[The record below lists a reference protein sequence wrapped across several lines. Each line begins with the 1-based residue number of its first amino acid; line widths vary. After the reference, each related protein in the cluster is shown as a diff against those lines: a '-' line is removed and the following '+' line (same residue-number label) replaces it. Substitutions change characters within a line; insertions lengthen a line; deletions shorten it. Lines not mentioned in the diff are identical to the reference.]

1 MQSTLPARSRS
12 ILLRGSSMTR
22 HTSSPARR
30 IARWIP
36 RGLLL
41 GTVVVGGTL
50 SLSDA
55 ALAKGGL
62 PSLFGKSQPANDS
75 KTADVVPEIRK
86 LLADARA
93 AATQRDYSMA
103 IRQAERAQK
112 LSEGSAAAIRTAPDC
127 SPAQIATV
135 LQQYRQARAGRDV
148 RLSLDTSPKVSQPV
162 RPAPKV
168 SDPIARPPVAVP
180 PDRSAAAE
188 TKSGLT
194 AAPVEKMFARG
205 SRPVTTAPMQPPAIA
220 EAAPRTTPKNIT
232 EFRPTPVASR
242 TSAAAV
248 EIRKRPDEPQGSRSS
263 FFDESL
269 IRTATSR
276 QSVPPQLSE
285 TGKTALIPDRPNTA
299 VAAEVAAMDSR
310 SLVASQ
316 AAASTTSGIDPALTE
331 RLLRPLSGMRVR
343 FQEPSF
349 TPTAPAEDVVSAPA
363 EDVLALATD
372 PDSTDGTGEDQPASE
387 AEMQTPFAM
396 AETEVETE
404 STPEAGTSFAAI
416 ETLAPI
422 HEVQTAEAIAEIA
435 PTVEQVS
442 DEQPVQDTESPRT
455 FRSSSGVRYLEWSP
469 VVEAQSLPV
478 ISANVAEELPRPID
492 AAAGASFNEAIV
504 EIDETAG
511 VEQAG
516 FRGRDEWSSAG
527 RGEAAT
533 RRPVEDEATGP
544 FVVFREPAAGAST
557 AWEIAPLPPA
567 EIAAATTS
575 QSDSRSGM
583 TRETVWWFSAAGVLL
598 AVLGLSTWLPRRR

>member
-1 MQSTLPARSRS
+1 
-12 ILLRGSSMTR
+12 MTR
-22 HTSSPARR
+22 HTSCPARC

-36 RGLLL
+36 RGFLL

-62 PSLFGKSQPANDS
+62 PSLFGKSQPATDS
-75 KTADVVPEIRK
+75 KTADAVPEIRK

-93 AATQRDYSMA
+93 AATRRDYSVA

-112 LSEGSAAAIRTAPDC
+112 LAEGSADAIRTAPDC

-148 RLSLDTSPKVSQPV
+148 RLSLDTSPSVSLPV
-162 RPAPKV
+162 RPAPKT
-168 SDPIARPPVAVP
+168 DAPIAHPPVAAP
-180 PDRSAAAE
+180 PERTAAAE
-188 TKSGLT
+188 TKPGLT
-194 AAPVEKMFARG
+194 PAPVEKLLARG
-205 SRPVTTAPMQPPAIA
+205 GRPLSTTPTTPPAIA
-220 EAAPRTTPKNIT
+220 EAAPRSTPKNIT

-242 TSAAAV
+242 TSGAVV
-248 EIRKRPDEPQGSRSS
+248 EIRKRPDEPQTSRSS
-263 FFDESL
+263 FIDESL

-276 QSVPPQLSE
+276 QSAPPQLSE
-285 TGKTALIPDRPNTA
+285 TGKTELIPDRPNTA

-331 RLLRPLSGMRVR
+331 RLLKPLSGMRVR

-349 TPTAPAEDVVSAPA
+349 TPTAPAEDDVAAPA
-363 EDVLALATD
+363 EDVLGLATD
-372 PDSTDGTGEDQPASE
+372 PVFTDGTGEDQPATE
-387 AEMQTPFAM
+387 AEMQTPFVM

-404 STPEAGTSFAAI
+404 STPEAGTSFETI

-422 HEVQTAEAIAEIA
+422 YDVQTAEAVAEAA

-442 DEQPVQDTESPRT
+442 DEQPVQGTESPRT

-469 VVEAQSLPV
+469 VVDAQSLPV
-478 ISANVAEELPRPID
+478 ISANVAEESPRPID
-492 AAAGASFNEAIV
+492 SDAGASFNEVHV

-544 FVVFREPAAGAST
+544 FVVFREPAPGAST

-567 EIAAATTS
+567 EFAAVTTS
-575 QSDSRSGM
+575 QPGSKSGM
-583 TRETVWWFSAAGVLL
+583 TRETVRWFSAAGVLL
-598 AVLGLSTWLPRRR
+598 AVLGLSTWLPRRQ